1 MMIISRSTVSLEPH
15 SCMEKKRLV
24 ILSFI
29 TTMYHQKAGGGFPGA
44 FMNNDSGEDAIELC
58 KRLCVQ
64 GCKDGF
70 YWSTNF
76 KGKNQCTMVDAPILQ
91 RNMLVNST
99 GVHFNQ
105 KSKCV
110 RMKAILKMNI
120 L

>member
-1 MMIISRSTVSLEPH
+1 MHGEKETGYFEDKSWYCIDPIIYY
-15 SCMEKKRLV
+15 
-24 ILSFI
+24 
-29 TTMYHQKAGGGFPGA
+29 YHQKAGGGFPGA
-44 FMNNDSGEDAIELC
+44 FMNNDSGEDAIKLC

-64 GCKDGF
+64 GCKDSF

-91 RNMLVNST
+91 RYMLVNST

-110 RMKAILKMNI
+110 PMKAILKMNI